1 MKPLIGV
8 ATDPFRRE
16 FTDTPLGG
24 VTIETLDYFW
34 LLSRL
39 TEMIC
44 ASVENAG
51 GIPVLLRAARDE
63 EDIDASI
70 SYMNG
75 FVFSGG
81 EDIDPAVYGAVSNGS
96 LTPNTLRD
104 KFEFSLMKKA
114 IDKDMPILG
123 ICRGCQMMNVV
134 MGGTLYQD
142 MPSIRE
148 EWELHSRSDVTNG
161 YVHDVDI
168 LKPEIFPLNRTK
180 TMHVNSMHHQGIE
193 GHAEGLEVAAMTFD
207 GLTESIVSMRH
218 KFLLGVQWHPECLS
232 AKDPVQA
239 DIFTKLIKAAE

>member
-24 VTIETLDYFW
+24 ITIEKLDYFW

-44 ASVENAG
+44 ASIEDAG
-51 GIPVLLRAARDE
+51 GVPVLLRAARDD

-75 FVFSGG
+75 FVFAGG
-81 EDIDPAVYGAVSNGS
+81 EDIDPAVYGSPNEGS
-96 LTPNTLRD
+96 LAPNTLRD
-104 KFEFSLMKKA
+104 KFEYSLMKKA

-148 EWELHSRSDVTNG
+148 EWELHARPDVTRG

-168 LKPEIFPLNRTK
+168 LRQEIFPLNKTK
-180 TMHVNSMHHQGIE
+180 TMHVNSMHHQGIDK
-193 GHAEGLEVAAMTFD
+193 HAEGLEIAAMTFD
-207 GLTESIVSMRH
+207 GLTEGVFSPHH
-218 KFLLGVQWHPECLS
+218 KFLLGVQWHPEALS

-239 DIFTKLIKAAE
+239 DIFRSLVKAAE